1 MCTFSVAIEAHF
13 SNADVCVCSFQIS
26 HVLPENWTHTLWNQ
40 ANDRVMPQYA

>member
-1 MCTFSVAIEAHF
+1 MRALRLSEMLTSASC
-13 SNADVCVCSFQIS
+13 QIS